1 MKPQEMIDVIVTRR
15 GFLTGMLA
23 LGAAPAIVR
32 ASSLMSLL
40 VPRQDVLTLD
50 ILRRASRQ
58 LRANRLE
65 VMDDYV
71 IYIDPARSYG
81 DLTCCTGWERSENG
95 LILQGLCH
103 G

>member
-1 MKPQEMIDVIVTRR
+1 MIVTRR

-23 LGAAPAIVR
+23 LGATPAIVR
-32 ASSLMSLL
+32 ASSLMSLW

-50 ILRRASRQ
+50 ILRRVSRQ
-58 LRANRLE
+58 LRANRI
-65 VMDDYV
+65 DDYV
-71 IYIDPARSYG
+71 IYIDPASPYG

-95 LILQGLCH
+95 LILQVLCH

>member
-1 MKPQEMIDVIVTRR
+1 
-15 GFLTGMLA
+15 MLA
-23 LGAAPAIVR
+23 LGVAPAVCR
-32 ASSLMSLL
+32 AEWMTNLL

-50 ILRRASRQ
+50 ALRRVSRQ
-58 LRANRLE
+58 LRANRI
-65 VMDDYV
+65 DDYV
-71 IYIDPARSYG
+71 MYIDPASPYG

>member
-32 ASSLMSLL
+32 ASSLMSLW

-50 ILRRASRQ
+50 ALRRVSRQ
-58 LRANRLE
+58 LRANRI
-65 VMDDYV
+65 DDYV

-95 LILQGLCH
+95 LILQGLYH